1 MKKILI
7 FLFLII
13 YSFSFAEEC
22 IATKEKTITGF
33 IVKNA
38 KNEEMENDVKKM
50 FRDMVGVE
58 LKRYK
63 LMDFSNAV
71 LKKYKDYKNV
81 DFYPNIDCNRVTLDI
96 ILIEDKPGEKIP
108 FSVFFTFFAFLI
120 MLFLMSNG

>member
-1 MKKILI
+1 MKKIF

-13 YSFSFAEEC
+13 CSFSFAEKC
-22 IATKEKTITGF
+22 IATEEKTITGF

-38 KNEEMENDVKKM
+38 KNEEMENDIKQM
-50 FRDMVGVE
+50 FRNMVGVE

-63 LMDFSNAV
+63 LIDFSNEV

-108 FSVFFTFFAFLI
+108 FSVYFTFFAFLI
-120 MLFLMSNG
+120 MLFFMSNG

>member
-1 MKKILI
+1 
-7 FLFLII
+7 
-13 YSFSFAEEC
+13 
-22 IATKEKTITGF
+22 
-33 IVKNA
+33 
-38 KNEEMENDVKKM
+38 MENDVKKM

-108 FSVFFTFFAFLI
+108 FSVFL
-120 MLFLMSNG
+120 LFLHF